1 MDMILSKSVA
11 VQQNSALHCF
21 NLAAKYRSNPRYHPQ
36 NILKNMRGV
45 ASMPSS
51 PLAGLNPLPLRH
63 SQSMP
68 GLHLGTPPAEPPR
81 AASAPPFDSARPA
94 NAPPPGEAPDPR
106 CVRCLKGDP
115 ELERNPHDSSWSCI
129 ECGTVAQLSEM
140 KGQTRSKNCE
150 ESKDPTK
157 CNDGPPQRTAQEAA
171 YLSWSKGP
179 ESDTD
184 KRRREM
190 AHIGGTRMST
200 NKLKK
205 NKLIDAQN
213 LIDAEAKRNAEE
225 MLMEDGGPDQGR
237 RKKIVRA
244 LEAVFDQLPGLDL
257 RIRDHIRREAIRVYS
272 NSMKHEAACGQKCC
286 MLALSHWTNP
296 VIAYGITEYA
306 LEVLATHGNS
316 SLEEPGSPVTTIAS
330 LAPEWSEKEVQTQLR
345 LLNDVQMRNSNQV
358 LRMQVHSAISI
369 IAAWEKDDEKCVPCG
384 DDASS
389 LAAAPEALARPPPP
403 ANAGDGG
410 NVLLLRDRILGTAAS
425 TGASA
430 TVSDTALAQ
439 LSVPET
445 VAFLM
450 ESGFP
455 MDVLSISLLAA
466 AALKLK
472 DHDATQSLQKHY
484 LPKLSVSGT
493 TVSAFVHELAG
504 LIKPPRGKPTNHQ
517 DVIF

>member
-1 MDMILSKSVA
+1 MLDPKNTRVDKILSKSVSM
-11 VQQNSALHCF
+11 QQNSALQCF

-36 NILKNMRGV
+36 TILKNMRGAV
-45 ASMPSS
+45 SMPSS
-51 PLAGLNPLPLRH
+51 PLGGAYGVPLTK

-68 GLHLGTPPAEPPR
+68 GMRLGTPPAEPPR
-81 AASAPPFDSARPA
+81 AASAPPFSDASPSE
-94 NAPPPGEAPDPR
+94 GAPDPR
-106 CVRCLKGDP
+106 CQRCLDGEP
-115 ELERNPHDSSWSCI
+115 ELEKNCDSAWVCVD
-129 ECGTVAQLSEM
+129 CGTVAQISDM
-140 KGQTRSKNCE
+140 KSQARFKNCE
-150 ESKDPTK
+150 KSKDNTGVA
-157 CNDGPPQRTAQEAA
+157 DDPPAQTAQEAA
-171 YLSWSKGP
+171 YLAWSKGP

-190 AHIGGTRMST
+190 AHVGGTRMPT

-225 MLMEDGGPDQGR
+225 MLREDGGPDQGR

-244 LEAVFDQLPGLDL
+244 LEAVFDQLPGLDG
-257 RIRDHIRREAIRVYS
+257 RIRDHVRREAIRVYS
-272 NSMKHEAACGQKCC
+272 NSMKHEEACGRKCC

-306 LEVLATHGNS
+306 LEVLALRSTTTP
-316 SLEEPGSPVTTIAS
+316 EKPGSPVTTIAS
-330 LAPEWSEKEVQTQLR
+330 LAPDWSEQEVQTQLR

-369 IAAWEKDDEKCVPCG
+369 IAEWERDEEKCVPCA
-384 DDASS
+384 DDEPSS
-389 LAAAPEALARPPPP
+389 PAPDAPPRPPPKELGVD
-403 ANAGDGG
+403 A
-410 NVLLLRDRILGTAAS
+410 LRLRDRILGTVAS
-425 TGASA
+425 THATSA
-430 TVSDTALAQ
+430 VSDAALAQ

-445 VAFLM
+445 MTFLM

-455 MDVLSISLLAA
+455 LDVLSISLLAA

-472 DHDATQSLQKHY
+472 DHDSTKSLQKHY

-493 TVSAFVHELAG
+493 LVSEFVSELAG
-504 LIKPPRGKPTNHQ
+504 LLKLPRRQPANLK
-517 DVIF
+517 DIF